1 LADRQ
6 FPNLNGL
13 RYLTSAAL
21 ADHPTTTYQSQAAA
35 TQFIDL
41 EKQSLPKSLRETI
54 LGWDYLV
61 APVR

>member
-54 LGWDYLV
+54 LGWDYFV